1 MSINLSFRS
10 QLGLQLYSL
19 RNQFLEDIPRTYRMV
34 RDWGFKYVEG
44 GTLSGISLKAQKK
57 LLDKNGLELISL
69 AVSYEELLS
78 DPNKVIETA
87 KYFKSKYVIVGWIP
101 HDANDIG
108 FDKIK
113 IATDFFN
120 KSGKLLKKEGLRL
133 AYHTHGYEFKH
144 YKNGTLFDYM
154 VQMAK
159 YFTFEMDVFW
169 VKMGDEDPLS
179 LLQKYSDKIS
189 LLHLKDRKIGTKSN
203 NSGQVDGDT
212 NVFLGSG
219 DVGVKEIVAEA
230 IKLRIEYLFVEDES
244 QNVLTQIPK
253 SLEYLQKIS

>member
-1 MSINLSFRS
+1 MSFNFFLRS
-10 QLGLQLYSL
+10 KVGLQLYSL
-19 RNQFLEDIPRTYRMV
+19 RNQFLEDIPRTYGMV

-44 GTLSGISLKAQKK
+44 GTISDISLEAQKK
-57 LLDKNGLELISL
+57 LLDQNGLELISL
-69 AVSYEELLS
+69 AVSYEELLN

-87 KYFKSKYVIVGWIP
+87 KYFESKYVIVGWIP
-101 HDANDIG
+101 HNANDIG

-113 IATDFFN
+113 RATDFFN

-133 AYHTHGYEFKH
+133 AYHTHGYEFQP

-154 VQMAK
+154 VQRAID
-159 YFTFEMDVFW
+159 FTFEMDVFW
-169 VKMGDEDPLS
+169 VKMGEEDPLA
-179 LLQKYSDKIS
+179 LLKKYSNKIS

-212 NVFLGSG
+212 NVVLGSG
-219 DVGVKEIVAEA
+219 DVGVKEIVDEA

-244 QNVLTQIPK
+244 QNVLTQIPG

>member
-1 MSINLSFRS
+1 MSFNFFLRS
-10 QLGLQLYSL
+10 QVGLQLYSL

-44 GTLSGISLKAQKK
+44 GTISDISLEAQKK
-57 LLDKNGLELISL
+57 LLDQNGLELISL
-69 AVSYEELLS
+69 AVSYEELLN

-87 KYFKSKYVIVGWIP
+87 KYFESKYVIVGWIP
-101 HDANDIG
+101 HNANDIG

-113 IATDFFN
+113 RATDFFN

-133 AYHTHGYEFKH
+133 AYHTHGYEFKP

-154 VQMAK
+154 VQRAK
-159 YFTFEMDVFW
+159 DFTFEMDVFW
-169 VKMGDEDPLS
+169 VKMGEEDPLA
-179 LLQKYSDKIS
+179 LLKKYSNKIS

-203 NSGQVDGDT
+203 NSGQVVGDT
-212 NVFLGSG
+212 NVVLGSG
-219 DVGVKEIVAEA
+219 DVGVKEIVDEA

-244 QNVLTQIPK
+244 QNVLTQIPG

>member
-1 MSINLSFRS
+1 MSINFSLRP

-19 RNQFLEDIPRTYRMV
+19 RSQFIKNIPRTFKRV

-44 GTLSGISLKAQKK
+44 STISGVSLEAQKK

-69 AVSYEELLS
+69 AVSYEELLYN
-78 DPNKVIETA
+78 PNKVIETA
-87 KYFKSKYVIVGWIP
+87 KYFESKYVIVGWIP
-101 HDANDIG
+101 HDYNVIE

-120 KSGKLLKKEGLRL
+120 KSGKLLEKEGLRL
-133 AYHTHGYEFKH
+133 AYHTHGYEFQP

-159 YFTFEMDVFW
+159 YFTFEIDVFW
-169 VKMGDEDPLS
+169 IKMGGEDPLL

-212 NVFLGSG
+212 NVVLGSG
-219 DVGVKEIVAEA
+219 DMGVKEIVAEA

-253 SLEYLQKIS
+253 SLMYLQTIS